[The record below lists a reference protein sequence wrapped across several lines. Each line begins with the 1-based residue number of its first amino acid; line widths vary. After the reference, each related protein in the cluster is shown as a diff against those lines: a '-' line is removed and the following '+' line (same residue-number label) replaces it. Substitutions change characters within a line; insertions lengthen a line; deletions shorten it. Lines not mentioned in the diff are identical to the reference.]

1 MRISRRDGLKLASAG
16 LLAALA
22 GPALSACGLVEAVGV
37 PRFLPRTRRP
47 DKLLVVDTTGLA
59 PEDVALLASLQGL
72 VNRAGHGPALFLVQR
87 HFDTAWLATA
97 LSDIPQQALSAGELK
112 QMLAGF
118 AHSFNGAVVYDPSQ
132 LSHEN
137 ALPYTKNLAATYA
150 GLHDVLLATRAQAE
164 ALGLPVR
171 LDLTGRFP
179 DEDAAYRWALDHLWP
194 DCTQAFVVSEEP
206 VLPGYLYDFA
216 VATRAFCF
224 TFNPFRPKQQ
234 LMAAQLYDK
243 MTANG
248 LLLGWWSNGSSGRY
262 EWAAV
267 ETTSRHGVGVVAAN
281 FFTNAT
287 VWSGVPAPEATEP
300 TLDAKQE
307 AQRLLAAGKRTF
319 MALQVSDGDNA
330 GADQATIF
338 DLWRDPARGQV
349 PVSWSLDPV
358 LVELAPAMLAYFR
371 RTATANDGFATGPS
385 GCGYMYANL
394 WPTAQLAPYVART
407 ARAMRQGGIP
417 IPWVW
422 PNPNGPATLTDSVLQ
437 PYLLQIQPAGMLLG
451 SGTGPR
457 LQWVGETPCVWL
469 SGGTSPVFAP
479 PVGGYLFGAHE
490 VVLWNYTMPQ
500 IVQLGRQLEAS
511 GTTLV
516 LPEVLFWLMRLT
528 RGHPAA

>member
-1 MRISRRDGLKLASAG
+1 MPISRRDVLRLAG
-16 LLAALA
+16 GGVLAALA
-22 GPALSACGLVEAVGV
+22 APALSACGLVEAVGV

-72 VNRAGHGPALFLVQR
+72 VNRAGHGAALYLVQR

-97 LSDIPQQALSAGELK
+97 FADIPQEPVSAGRL
-112 QMLAGF
+112 QHLLAAF
-118 AHSFNGAVVYDPSQ
+118 PKTFNGAVVYDPSQ
-132 LSHEN
+132 LSHDN
-137 ALPYTKNLAATYA
+137 GLPYTKNLAATYA
-150 GLHDVLLATRAQAE
+150 GLHDVLLATRPQVE
-164 ALGLPVR
+164 ALGLDVR
-171 LDLTGRFP
+171 LDLTGRFA
-179 DEDAAYRWALDHLWP
+179 DEDAAYRWALEHLWP

-206 VLPGYLYDFA
+206 TLPGYLYDFA

-234 LMAAQLYDK
+234 LMAAQLYDG

-248 LLLGWWSNGSSGRY
+248 LLLGGWSNGNSEQY
-262 EWAAV
+262 QWASL
-267 ETTSRHGVGVVAAN
+267 EMTSRHGMAVVAAN

-287 VWSGVPAPEATEP
+287 VWSGVPAPAATAP
-300 TLDAKQE
+300 KLDAQQE

-319 MALQVSDGDNA
+319 MALQVSDGANA
-330 GADQATIF
+330 AAAQASIF

-358 LVELAPAMLAYFR
+358 LVELAPAMLGYFR
-371 RTATANDGFATGPS
+371 NTATANDGFATGPS
-385 GCGYMYANL
+385 GCGGMYANL
-394 WPTAQLAPYVART
+394 WPSGQLAPYVART

-422 PNPNGPATLTDSVLQ
+422 PDPNGPAALADSILEQ
-437 PYLLQIQPAGMLLG
+437 YIQQIQPAGMLLG
-451 SGTGPR
+451 SGTGPNI
-457 LQWVGETPCVWL
+457 QWVGETPCVWL
-469 SGGTSPVFAP
+469 SGGTSPAFAP
-479 PVGGYLFGAHE
+479 PSGGYLFGAHE
-490 VVLWNYTMPQ
+490 VVLRNYTMPE
-500 IVQLGRQLEAS
+500 IVQLGRQLEGH

-528 RGHPAA
+528 RGHSAA